1 MKKRELNLDSFG
13 EMMDNFIRANEI
25 KMLLTIPEGSMEVEV
40 QDNVGAGGVMQFYI
54 MLNTIK
60 AIANRMKEDMKNG
73 GLELD
78 DDKWEETV
86 DSLFALLKNE
96 LMEE

>member
-60 AIANRMKEDMKNG
+60 TIANRMKEDMKNG